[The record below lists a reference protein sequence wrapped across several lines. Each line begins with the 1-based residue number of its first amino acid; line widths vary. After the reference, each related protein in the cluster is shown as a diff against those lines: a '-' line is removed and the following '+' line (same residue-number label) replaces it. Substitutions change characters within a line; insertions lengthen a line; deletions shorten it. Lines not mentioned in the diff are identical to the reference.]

1 MTDPQTNFLVL
12 ATQYSFY
19 MTFAGMLAGAVYFMM
34 ERHNLTPKYSAVA
47 SLCMMVVAIAAI
59 NYATMKDMVGL
70 DGLYATLSNFPTE
83 FRYVDWILT
92 TPLILSVLVML
103 TNSANK
109 GSLIAKLMVADI
121 IMIASGYAGEVS
133 VNAAGGGTGMGWT
146 CFAIS
151 TLSFTYILFVI
162 YSELGEAA
170 GDMPDD
176 LHSSFSFLQNSI
188 LIFWIVYPIGY
199 LIPLLGFQGELLAV
213 RELVYCI
220 ADLVSK
226 VIFGMIAVSLAKK
239 LSLREIGQR

>member
-1 MTDPQTNFLVL
+1 MSDSTNFLVL

-19 MTFAGMLAGAVYFMM
+19 MAFAGMLASAFYFHM

-70 DGLYATLSNFPTE
+70 DGVYATLSNFPTE

-92 TPLILSVLVML
+92 TPLILAVLVML
-103 TNSANK
+103 TNSTNK
-109 GSLIAKLMVADI
+109 GALIAKLMVADV
-121 IMIASGYAGEVS
+121 IMIASGYTGEVS
-133 VNAAGGGTGMGWT
+133 VNAANGGTAVGWIG
-146 CFAIS
+146 FVIS
-151 TLSFTYILFVI
+151 TLAFVYILMVI

-176 LHSSFSFLQNSI
+176 LHSSYSFLQNSI
-188 LIFWIVYPIGY
+188 LIFWIVYPLGY
-199 LIPLLGFQGELLAV
+199 LVPLLGYQGELLAV

-226 VIFGMIAVSLAKK
+226 VVFGIIAVSLAKK
-239 LSLREIGQR
+239 LSLHEIGQR